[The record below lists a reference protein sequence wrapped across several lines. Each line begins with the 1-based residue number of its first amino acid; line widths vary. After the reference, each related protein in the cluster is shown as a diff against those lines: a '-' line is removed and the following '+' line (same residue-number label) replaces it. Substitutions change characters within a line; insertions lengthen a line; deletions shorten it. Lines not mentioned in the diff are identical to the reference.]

1 MRKRA
6 SRKHDTDGDAPKD
19 EGVTEGVSF
28 KVASSR
34 GLLFGGSASAIVAA
48 SACVL
53 LAVQAWHSDQ
63 VEPSLIVAAISV
75 AIGTLCGWQLLFW
88 RFVRRTLDPVN
99 EVASRLSSTA
109 QADELHPLDTK
120 ERNNVGGFV
129 GSLDVLVS
137 AAKEARESS
146 LELEF
151 ANRVLLHER
160 DRVRSVINSIGEGV
174 LAVGLDERVIFANRA
189 VEQFLSLP
197 ANEATG
203 KPLHEC
209 VRDPHVASLLNG
221 DGDMAPDTG
230 DGIEVSLERHDSSSA
245 FSVTVSTVTN
255 GGNEVTGKCVVFRDI
270 ADTKRAEQAR
280 QDFVNSVAHELRTPL
295 TSIKA
300 YVELLIDGEA
310 RDADAQREFYNV
322 IYEETDRLNR
332 LIDNLL
338 NMSRMELGTVVVNRT
353 PTRLKKLIEDSLAAV
368 ESQITKKQLQLK
380 VDLPD
385 RLPAVEVDKDMMNVV
400 LVNVLGNAVKYTPN
414 SGCISISSTS
424 TPDEILVH
432 VSDTGIGIGEEDLA
446 RIFDKF
452 YRCSAKPNADV
463 PGSGLGLCIARQ
475 VMRLHGGDIRVS
487 SRVGEGAQFTMVI
500 PRSALVTSLGD
511 YEHEG
516 PNDSGR

>member
-1 MRKRA
+1 MRNRA
-6 SRKHDTDGDAPKD
+6 SRKHDTDSSAQ
-19 EGVTEGVSF
+19 EGERVTEVVPSRL
-28 KVASSR
+28 VSSR
-34 GLLFGGSASAIVAA
+34 GLVLGGSASAIVAV
-48 SACVL
+48 SACAA
-53 LAVQAWHSDQ
+53 LAVHVWRSDQ
-63 VEPSLIVAAISV
+63 VELPLVLAGISV

-88 RFVRRTLDPVN
+88 RFVRRTLDPIN
-99 EVASRLSSTA
+99 EVALRLSSA
-109 QADELHPLDTK
+109 VQADELCPL
-120 ERNNVGGFV
+120 ELNGRNNVGEFV
-129 GSLDVLVS
+129 GLLNRLVC

-160 DRVRSVINSIGEGV
+160 DRVRSVMNSIPEGV

-189 VEQFLSLP
+189 VEHFLSLP

-209 VRDPHVASLLNG
+209 VRDPRVVSLLNG
-221 DGDMAPDTG
+221 DSDAAPG
-230 DGIEVSLERHDSSSA
+230 AGESIEVSLEGQDSSPV
-245 FSVTVSTVTN
+245 FSVTMSTVTN

-300 YVELLIDGEA
+300 YVELLVDGEA
-310 RDADAQREFYNV
+310 RDTDAQREFYNV

-338 NMSRMELGTVVVNRT
+338 NISRMELGTAVVNRA
-353 PTRLKKLIEDSLAAV
+353 PTRLKKLIEDSLSAV
-368 ESQITKKQLQLK
+368 ESQIAKKHLQLQ

-400 LVNVLGNAVKYTPN
+400 LVNVLGNAVKYTPD
-414 SGCISISSTS
+414 SGRISISSTS

-432 VSDTGIGIGEEDLA
+432 VSDTGIGIAEEDLS

-452 YRCSAKPNADV
+452 YRCTAKPNADV

-475 VMRLHGGDIRVS
+475 IMRLHGGDIRVS
-487 SRVGEGAQFTMVI
+487 SRLGEGTQFTMVI

-516 PNDSGR
+516 SNDPGR

>member
-1 MRKRA
+1 MRKRPCREHDVDGNA
-6 SRKHDTDGDAPKD
+6 RKGD
-19 EGVTEGVSF
+19 GVTNGVSPRL
-28 KVASSR
+28 VSSG
-34 GLLFGGSASAIVAA
+34 GLLFGGWASAIIAA
-48 SACVL
+48 SACAL
-53 LAVQAWHSDQ
+53 LAVHVWRSDQ
-63 VEPSLIVAAISV
+63 VEPAVILAAAGV

-88 RFVRRTLDPVN
+88 RLVRRTLYPVN
-99 EVASRLSSTA
+99 EVASRLSSTVE
-109 QADELHPLDTK
+109 ADELYPLDLK
-120 ERNNVGGFV
+120 DGNNIGGFV
-129 GSLDVLVS
+129 ASLNRLICV
-137 AAKEARESS
+137 AKEAKESS

-160 DRVRSVINSIGEGV
+160 DRVRGVLDSIGEGV
-174 LAVGLDERVIFANRA
+174 LAVGLDERLIFANRA
-189 VEQFLSLP
+189 VERFLNLP

-221 DGDMAPDTG
+221 DGDTATDAG
-230 DGIEVSLERHDSSSA
+230 DGIEVSLEGHDASSV
-245 FSVTVSTVTN
+245 FSVTVSTVTDAD
-255 GGNEVTGKCVVFRDI
+255 NEVAGKSVVFRDI

-338 NMSRMELGTVVVNRT
+338 NMSRMELGTVVVSRT
-353 PTRLKKLIEDSLAAV
+353 PTRLKKLIEDSLSAV
-368 ESQITKKQLQLK
+368 ESQIAKKSIQLK

-400 LVNVLGNAVKYTPN
+400 LVNVLGNAVKYTPDN
-414 SGCISISSTS
+414 GHISISSTS

-432 VSDTGIGIGEEDLA
+432 VSDTGIGIADGDLS

-452 YRCSAKPNADV
+452 YRCTAKQNADV

-487 SRVGEGAQFTMVI
+487 SRLGEGAQFTMVI

-516 PNDSGR
+516 SNDPGR